1 MGPLVPSLFLVPV
14 LGFFAWLFLSVAV
27 VGGVPIFSAVFVI
40 AALAIVWS
48 YHRRYASFAEH
59 APDRLQS
66 EEYRYG
72 MAQIQMIAA
81 KELPHPMPADGLA
94 LALPTEN
101 PLHLPTE
108 KEEKSE
114 PPTLQEEQRS

>member
-14 LGFFAWLFLSVAV
+14 LGFFAWLFLPVAV

-59 APDRLQS
+59 APEWLQS

-81 KELPHPMPADGLA
+81 KELPHPV
-94 LALPTEN
+94 
-101 PLHLPTE
+101 
-108 KEEKSE
+108 
-114 PPTLQEEQRS
+114 